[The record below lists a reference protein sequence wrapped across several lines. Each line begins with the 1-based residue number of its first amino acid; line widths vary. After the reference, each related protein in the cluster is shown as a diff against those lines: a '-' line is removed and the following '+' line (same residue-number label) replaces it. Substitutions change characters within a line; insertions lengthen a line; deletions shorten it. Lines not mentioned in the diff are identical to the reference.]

1 MNSVLF
7 SLCAFKLQTHFNFF
21 VDPFPGAKQA
31 EIMYKERNITST
43 TQQFGVDCF
52 AAMEANDQA
61 RAASLFAAAKREVDA
76 YRADIAQLNREID
89 GVNVEIENVG
99 REDAASA
106 APPVVRATPPNAR
119 GASLQDL

>member
-1 MNSVLF
+1 
-7 SLCAFKLQTHFNFF
+7 
-21 VDPFPGAKQA
+21 
-31 EIMYKERNITST
+31 MYKERNITST

>member
-1 MNSVLF
+1 
-7 SLCAFKLQTHFNFF
+7 
-21 VDPFPGAKQA
+21 
-31 EIMYKERNITST
+31 MYKERNITST

-89 GVNVEIENVG
+89 GVNVEIETVG